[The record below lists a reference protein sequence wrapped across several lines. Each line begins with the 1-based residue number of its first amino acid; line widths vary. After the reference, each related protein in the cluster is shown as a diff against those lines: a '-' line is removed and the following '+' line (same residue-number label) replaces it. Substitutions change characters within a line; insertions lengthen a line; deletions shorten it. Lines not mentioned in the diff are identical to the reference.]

1 MPTTPRVGRSTRQL
15 LTDRRFGSF
24 ILGKTLAFVG
34 VWIHNVVAAVLA
46 WQITSS
52 ATWVAVVS
60 VVQFLPQILL
70 APVVGP
76 MTDRSSQGRM
86 VAAGRVFCFSG
97 SAGLGLWV
105 LVAGVNGLELPVLLV
120 ATCVVGVGFA
130 VSGPA
135 MQAII
140 PDLVEPE
147 ELGRAVGI
155 DSLPTMLGRAAGPA
169 VGALLAAFVG
179 PGVALV
185 AAAGGHLVFG
195 LIAMSLAHGEL
206 PRAQEEGAGGFLDG
220 LDYIRRN
227 PVVILLLLGVTAVGM
242 GADPVVTLAPA
253 MADGHGVG
261 EEFVGYF
268 GSAFGVGA
276 VLGSLVATTTNSGRW
291 APIAPV
297 MGLVVLGAG
306 LATIPLMPSAW
317 AVCVCFLV
325 AGVGFTMALSGCT
338 TRLHQVVPASMRGR
352 VMSLWLIA
360 FMGTRP
366 LAAMI
371 NGLLA
376 DGFGTGVALVVMGAY
391 VVATAGLCLPRVL
404 ARASLFGMVP
414 APSVSGGG
422 RSRCAG

>member
-1 MPTTPRVGRSTRQL
+1 MPTAPRAGRSTWQL

-60 VVQFLPQILL
+60 VVQFLPQVLL

-76 MTDRSSQGRM
+76 MTDRANQGRM
-86 VAAGRVFCFSG
+86 VAAGRAFCFSG

-105 LVAGVNGLELPVLLV
+105 LAAGVDGLGLPVLLV

-135 MQAII
+135 MQAMI
-140 PDLVEPE
+140 PDLVEPD

-169 VGALLAAFVG
+169 IGALLAAFVG
-179 PGVALV
+179 SGAALV
-185 AAAGGHLVFG
+185 TAAGGHLAFG
-195 LIAMSLAHGEL
+195 LIAMSLARGEV
-206 PRAQEEGAGGFLDG
+206 PRARVEGGGFLDG
-220 LDYIRRN
+220 LSYIRRN

-276 VLGSLVATTTNSGRW
+276 VLGSLVATTANSGRH

-297 MGLVVLGAG
+297 LGLLVLGGG
-306 LATIPLMPSAW
+306 LASIPLMSTAW
-317 AVCVCFLV
+317 TVCACFLV

-338 TRLHQVVPASMRGR
+338 TRLHQVVPPSMRGR

-366 LAAMI
+366 LAAMV

-376 DGFGTGVALVVMGAY
+376 DAFGTGAALVVMGAY
-391 VVATAGLCLPRVL
+391 VATTAGLCLPGVL
-404 ARASLFGMVP
+404 QRATRPEVDLP
-414 APSVSGGG
+414 LSVSAGG

>member
-1 MPTTPRVGRSTRQL
+1 MEAAPSSGRSTWQL

-60 VVQFLPQILL
+60 VVQFLPQIAL

-76 MTDRSSQGRM
+76 MTDRSSRGKM

-97 SAGLGLWV
+97 SAALGLWV
-105 LVAGVNGLELPVLLV
+105 MVAGVDGTGIPILLV
-120 ATCVVGVGFA
+120 TTFVVGVGFA

-135 MQAII
+135 MQAMV
-140 PDLVEPE
+140 PDLVDPIEI
-147 ELGRAVGI
+147 GRAVGL

-169 VGALLAAFVG
+169 IGALLAAFVG
-179 PGVALV
+179 PGAALLT
-185 AAAGGHLVFG
+185 AAGGHVAFGAIAVF
-195 LIAMSLAHGEL
+195 LARGEV
-206 PRAQEEGAGGFLDG
+206 PRVLAEGGGGFLDG
-220 LDYIRRN
+220 LAYIRRH
-227 PVVILLLLGVTAVGM
+227 PVVVLLLLGVTAVGM

-253 MADGHGVG
+253 LAAEHGVG

-276 VLGSLVATTTNSGRW
+276 VLGSLVSTAANAGRF
-291 APIAPV
+291 ASSAPV
-297 MGLVVLGAG
+297 AG
-306 LATIPLMPSAW
+306 LMILGGGLALIPLMPSAG
-317 AVCVCFLV
+317 AVSACFLL

-338 TRLHQVVPASMRGR
+338 AMLHRVVAPSMRGR

-366 LAAMI
+366 FAAMI
-371 NGLLA
+371 NGVLA
-376 DGFGTGVALVVMGAY
+376 DGFGTGMALVVMG
-391 VVATAGLCLPRVL
+391 VCVGATAGLCLPRVL
-404 ARASLFGMVP
+404 QGAQRIEP
-414 APSVSGGG
+414 APAQRPILDRQMDS
-422 RSRCAG
+422 